1 MSNHKRAYDVFKGL
15 LNGEQV
21 NTLTSQQIQSVVL
34 AKASQSAV
42 GKRRLHILKDGCD
55 IRKPA
60 SSDMEHLG
68 KVLSLSKQV
77 INGYQS
83 MNSIVIDADNQTLSL
98 LYHELY
104 SNKHPNYVS
113 QETLHNPELASPKE
127 LSLIASGE
135 AINTKIL
142 YQKSIKKVHQ
152 TLKSANE
159 SVILSY
165 ISDREFDD
173 IENYEYI
180 DDLGDEFI
188 TRAKL
193 SRLSDEVQTT
203 YTPKGKLSKRTKQV
217 KLVDKSFANKG
228 QYLIEKLTIKNK
240 TYYNATALLEW
251 EDRGGGP
258 FKLNGSTSGVPPS
271 TKTYQVVRITLL
283 KSDKKPIFE
292 HPMLLITNRKVDSLE
307 IAKEVYHAYL
317 LRFKIEIVF
326 KFLKQN
332 IGWETFQVRDWESIR
347 NLLALVFF
355 MVGYFK
361 ELEDELKK
369 HPMAKFIV
377 DLALSKGKITTF
389 FLLKGIEKLVNF
401 VQVKAMIDQNN
412 ITNEQINELFQQLGL
427 KKELLR
433 SY

>member
-1 MSNHKRAYDVFKGL
+1 MSNHKREYDVFKGL

-21 NTLTSQQIQSVVL
+21 NTLTSEQIQTVVL
-34 AKASQSAV
+34 GKASQSAV

-55 IRKPA
+55 IRKPS

-83 MNSIVIDADNQTLSL
+83 MNSIAIDADNQTLSL

-113 QETLHNPELASPKE
+113 QETLHNLELASPKE

-180 DDLGDEFI
+180 DALGDEFI

-193 SRLSDEVQTT
+193 SRVSHEVQAT
-203 YTPKGKLSKRTKQV
+203 YTPKGKLSKRTQQV

-251 EDRGGGP
+251 EDL
-258 FKLNGSTSGVPPS
+258 KLSEISGA
-271 TKTYQVVRITLL
+271 KTYQVVRITLL
-283 KSDKKPIFE
+283 KSDKKPVFE
-292 HPMLLITNRKVDSLE
+292 HPMLLITNRRVDSLA
-307 IAKEVYHAYL
+307 IAKEIYHAYL
-317 LRFKIEIVF
+317 LRFKIEVVF

-332 IGWETFQVRDWESIR
+332 IGWETFQVRDWESIK

-361 ELEDELKK
+361 ELEEELKK

-377 DLALSKGKITTF
+377 DLAFSKGKITTF

-401 VQVKAMIDQNN
+401 IQVKAMIDQNN

-427 KKELLR
+427 QKEVLR

>member
-1 MSNHKRAYDVFKGL
+1 MSNHKREYDVFKGL

-21 NTLTSQQIQSVVL
+21 NTLTSEQIQTVVL
-34 AKASQSAV
+34 GKASQSVV

-55 IRKPA
+55 IRKPS
-60 SSDMEHLG
+60 SSDMAHLG

-83 MNSIVIDADNQTLSL
+83 MNSIAVDADNQTLSL

-127 LSLIASGE
+127 LALIAAGE

-142 YQKSIKKVHQ
+142 YQKSIKEVHQ
-152 TLKSANE
+152 TLKLANE

-193 SRLSDEVQTT
+193 SRLSDEVQVT

-228 QYLIEKLTIKNK
+228 QYLIGKLTIKNK
-240 TYYNATALLEW
+240 TYHNATALLEW
-251 EDRGGGP
+251 ENL
-258 FKLNGSTSGVPPS
+258 KLNGSTS
-271 TKTYQVVRITLL
+271 TNTYQVVRITLL

-307 IAKEVYHAYL
+307 IAKVIYHAYL
-317 LRFKIEIVF
+317 LRFKIEVVF

-332 IGWETFQVRDWESIR
+332 IGWETFQVRDWESIK

-361 ELEDELKK
+361 ELEDELKR
-369 HPMAKFIV
+369 HPMAKFIT
-377 DLALSKGKITTF
+377 DLAFSKGKITTF

-401 VQVKAMIDQNN
+401 VQVKAIIDQNG

-427 KKELLR
+427 QKDVLR

>member
-1 MSNHKRAYDVFKGL
+1 MSNHKREYDVFKGL

-21 NTLTSQQIQSVVL
+21 NTLTSEQIQTVVL
-34 AKASQSAV
+34 GKASQSAV

-55 IRKPA
+55 IRKPS

-83 MNSIVIDADNQTLSL
+83 MNSIAIDADNQTLSL

-113 QETLHNPELASPKE
+113 QETLHNLELASPKE

-180 DDLGDEFI
+180 DALGDEFI

-193 SRLSDEVQTT
+193 SRVSHEVQAT
-203 YTPKGKLSKRTKQV
+203 YTPKGKLSKRTQQV

-251 EDRGGGP
+251 EDL
-258 FKLNGSTSGVPPS
+258 KLSEISGA
-271 TKTYQVVRITLL
+271 KTYQVVRITLL
-283 KSDKKPIFE
+283 KSDKKPVFE
-292 HPMLLITNRKVDSLE
+292 HPMLLITNRRVDSLA
-307 IAKEVYHAYL
+307 IAKEIYHAYL
-317 LRFKIEIVF
+317 LRFKIEVVF
-326 KFLKQN
+326 KFLKQYRMGN
-332 IGWETFQVRDWESIR
+332 FSSPR
-347 NLLALVFF
+347 L
-355 MVGYFK
+355 
-361 ELEDELKK
+361 
-369 HPMAKFIV
+369 
-377 DLALSKGKITTF
+377 
-389 FLLKGIEKLVNF
+389 GIH
-401 VQVKAMIDQNN
+401 
-412 ITNEQINELFQQLGL
+412 
-427 KKELLR
+427 
-433 SY
+433 

>member
-21 NTLTSQQIQSVVL
+21 NTLTSQQIQTVVL
-34 AKASQSAV
+34 GKASQSTL
-42 GKRRLHILKDGCD
+42 GKPRLHILQDGCD

-83 MNSIVIDADNQTLSL
+83 MNSIAIDADNQTLNL

-113 QETLHNPELASPKE
+113 QEILHNPELASPKE

-180 DDLGDEFI
+180 DALGDEFI

-193 SRLSDEVQTT
+193 SRVSNEVQAT

-240 TYYNATALLEW
+240 TYYNLTALLEW
-251 EDRGGGP
+251 ED
-258 FKLNGSTSGVPPS
+258 LTLSDSSGA
-271 TKTYQVVRITLL
+271 KTYQVVRITLL
-283 KSDKKPIFE
+283 KSDKKCIFE
-292 HPMLLITNRKVDSLE
+292 HPMLLITNRKIDSLA
-307 IAKEVYHAYL
+307 IAKEIYHAYL

-332 IGWETFQVRDWESIR
+332 IGWETFQVRDWESIK
-347 NLLALVFF
+347 NLLALVFY

-369 HPMAKFIV
+369 HPMAKFIA
-377 DLALSKGKITTF
+377 DLAFSKGKITTF

-401 VQVKAMIDQNN
+401 VQVKAIIDQNN

-427 KKELLR
+427 QKEVLR